1 MNTTLIIV
9 ALFLVKVLLIILSA
23 DFISGLVHWWEDAYG
38 NPNWKFIGKSIVQ
51 PNIEHHQYPRKFLL
65 NTFFDRV
72 KISMITGVVICVV
85 LAFFNM
91 FSIEIAVTLFYAAM
105 ANQVH
110 AMAHRTDK
118 ENGKLVVWLQKIG
131 LLQSR
136 KMHGYHHKSPYNLNY
151 CILTN
156 YLNPILNVFNFWDVL
171 ELTLAKIG
179 IKHNRNHPDRNGY

>member
-1 MNTTLIIV
+1 MTTTLIIV
-9 ALFLVKVLLIILSA
+9 ALFLVKVLLIIFSA

-38 NPNWKFIGKSIVQ
+38 NPNWKFIGESIVK
-51 PNIEHHQYPRKFLL
+51 PNIEHHQYPRKFLKH
-65 NTFFDRV
+65 TFFDRI
-72 KISMITGVVICVV
+72 KISVMAGVAISVV
-85 LAFFNM
+85 LAIFNM
-91 FSIEIAVTLFYAAM
+91 FSIEVAITLLYAAM

-136 KMHGYHHKSPYNLNY
+136 KMHGCHHKSPYNLNY

-156 YLNPILNVFNFWDVL
+156 YLNPILNVLKFWDVL
-171 ELTLAKIG
+171 ELTLAQIG
-179 IKHNRNHPDRNGY
+179 IKHNRNLKSRGGY

>member
-1 MNTTLIIV
+1 MITSLTIV
-9 ALFLVKVLLIILSA
+9 ALFLLKVVIIIFSA

-38 NPNWKFIGKSIVQ
+38 NPNWKFIGKSIVH
-51 PNIEHHQYPRKFLL
+51 PNIEHHRYPRKFLQ

-72 KISMITGVVICVV
+72 KISFLTGLVICSVS
-85 LAFFNM
+85 AFFNLFTLEM
-91 FSIEIAVTLFYAAM
+91 GITLFYAAL

-118 ENGKLVVWLQKIG
+118 ENGKMIVWMQKIG
-131 LLQSR
+131 LMQSR
-136 KMHGYHHKSPYNLNY
+136 KMHGYHHQSPYNVNY

-156 YLNPILNVFNFWDVL
+156 YLNPILNLCKFWNVL
-171 ELTLAKIG
+171 ELALSQIG

>member
-1 MNTTLIIV
+1 MDTTLVIL

-38 NPNWKFIGKSIVQ
+38 NPNWKIVGKNIVQ
-51 PNIEHHQYPRKFLL
+51 PNIEHHRYPRKFLQ
-65 NTFFDRV
+65 NSFWDRV
-72 KISMITGVVICVV
+72 KISMITGLIICVV
-85 LAFFNM
+85 LGFLKLFT
-91 FSIEIAVTLFYAAM
+91 IEIGITLFYAAL

-118 ENGKLVVWLQKIG
+118 ENGKWVVWLQKIG

-136 KMHGYHHKSPYNLNY
+136 KMHGYHHKSPYNFNY

-156 YLNPILNVFNFWDVL
+156 YLNPILNVFKFWDAL

-179 IKHNRNHPDRNGY
+179 VRHNRNHPDRNGY